1 MHNKVCSKCG
11 KEKPISHFHKS
22 KLGKLGVRKD
32 CKECV
37 GKRLKK
43 HREDNLEEYT
53 VKETLKRNK
62 ERNTLEGRIRKM
74 YHAAKSRAKKYNR
87 EFNLEIEDLISV
99 YPVKNRCPILDI
111 ELKWNFVGFRDNSPS
126 LDRIDS
132 SLGYIKNNIQIISVR
147 ANRIKNDSTIEELE
161 KILNY
166 LKFN

>member
-1 MHNKVCSKCG
+1 MYTKVCSKCG
-11 KEKPISHFHKS
+11 KEKAISDYHKS
-22 KLGKLGVRKD
+22 KLGRLGTRKD

-43 HREDNLEEYT
+43 HREDNLEKY
-53 VKETLKRNK
+53 VIKEKLKRNK
-62 ERNTLEGRIRKM
+62 ERDTFEGRIRKM

-87 EFNLEIEDLISV
+87 EFTIEIQDLIDI
-99 YPVKNRCPILDI
+99 YPITNKCPILDL
-111 ELKWNFVGFRDNSPS
+111 ELKWNCDGVKDTSPS

-132 SLGYIKNNIQIISVR
+132 TIGYTKNNIQIISVR
-147 ANRIKNDSTIEELE
+147 ANRIKNDATVEELE